1 MILELPFYCIATA
14 CADIDYLLNV
24 DTEVQQC
31 SSAQFLLELK
41 ESRQVSQVVIND
53 VLGWNGL
60 FASTVERIHARVRDK
75 LASIGIDPDNIE
87 VLLEVFSDLPHP
99 FNELETE
106 HKQNK
111 YYREH
116 MGLVGSIC
124 HSTV

>member
-1 MILELPFYCIATA
+1 M
-14 CADIDYLLNV
+14 
-24 DTEVQQC
+24 
-31 SSAQFLLELK
+31 
-41 ESRQVSQVVIND
+41 SQVVIND

-60 FASTVERIHARVRDK
+60 FASTVERLHARVRDK

-87 VLLEVFSDLPHP
+87 VLLEVFSVLPHP

-116 MGLVGSIC
+116 MGLVVSIC
-124 HSTV
+124 HSIV